1 MILCNFYKRISSKRI
16 TKTCSSKKSERD
28 RPRSRFK
35 IPKNRTR
42 IGRRKVGDRRRNIPM
57 NVGVQGSGSK
67 TSRGEDLLKFLG
79 DLEMKEIKKLRFR
92 YSNLAPDQGYGRRT
106 GGTGARYSRG
116 SLRLPVPAVD
126 EPRSGSLLTR
136 YAVRSWRMVMAYGR
150 DDRTLCR

>member
-42 IGRRKVGDRRRNIPM
+42 IGGRKVGDRRRNIPM

-67 TSRGEDLLKFLG
+67 TSRGEDLWEVFG
-79 DLEMKEIKKLRFR
+79 GLEVEETNKKRI
-92 YSNLAPDQGYGRRT
+92 
-106 GGTGARYSRG
+106 
-116 SLRLPVPAVD
+116 
-126 EPRSGSLLTR
+126 
-136 YAVRSWRMVMAYGR
+136 
-150 DDRTLCR
+150 